1 MATEAQILEVRI
13 MINEPVNAEPWTDE
27 KIGALIDAKSGD
39 VNAVAYQVWAGK
51 AARVA
56 HLVDISEGGSS
67 RKMSDMYKNFL
78 AIRDTF
84 APEEGTTPGTIRA
97 SRTREITRS

>member
-1 MATEAQILEVRI
+1 MATAAQILEVRV
-13 MINEPVNAEPWTDE
+13 MIAETVNAEPWTDE

-39 VNAVAYQVWAGK
+39 LRAVAFSIWEGK

-78 AIRDTF
+78 ALRDTY
-84 APEEGTTPGTIRA
+84 APEDGTTPGTVRG